1 MSAILGGIY
10 DPIWI
15 FFTVLLGAA
24 FVIEAWAFVDVIRR
38 PAGAFLAVGKQTKP
52 IWLIISGV
60 ATAVGFAFFWV
71 GGGLTSMLAV
81 AAFVA
86 GAVYHA
92 DVRPKVKDYRTG
104 TGARSGPYGPW

>member
-1 MSAILGGIY
+1 VIAILDGIY
-10 DPIWI
+10 DPIGI
-15 FFTVLLGAA
+15 LFTALLAAA
-24 FVIEAWAFVDVIRR
+24 FVVEAWALVDVIRR

-60 ATAVGFAFFWV
+60 ATVLGFAFFYL
-71 GGGLTSMLAV
+71 GGITSMLAV

-86 GAVYHA
+86 GAIYHV

-104 TGARSGPYGPW
+104 TRASSGPYGPW

>member
-1 MSAILGGIY
+1 VIAILDGIY
-10 DPIWI
+10 DPIGI
-15 FFTVLLGAA
+15 FFTALLAAA

-38 PAGAFLAVGKQTKP
+38 PPGAFVAVGKQTKP
-52 IWLIISGV
+52 IWLLISGV
-60 ATAVGFAFFWV
+60 ATVLGFAFFYL
-71 GGGLTSMLAV
+71 GGITSMLAV

-86 GAVYHA
+86 GAIYHV

>member
-1 MSAILGGIY
+1 MIAILDGIY
-10 DPIWI
+10 DPIGI
-15 FFTVLLGAA
+15 FFTALLAGA
-24 FVIEAWAFVDVIRR
+24 FVIEALAFIDVMRR

-60 ATAVGFAFFWV
+60 ATVLGFAFFYL
-71 GGGLTSMLAV
+71 GGITSMLAV

-86 GAVYHA
+86 GAIYHV

-104 TGARSGPYGPW
+104 RSSSNGPYGPW

>member
-1 MSAILGGIY
+1 MIAILDGIY
-10 DPIWI
+10 DPIGI
-15 FFTVLLGAA
+15 LFTALLAAA

-60 ATAVGFAFFWV
+60 ATVLGFAFFYL
-71 GGGLTSMLAV
+71 GGITSMLAV

-86 GAVYHA
+86 GAIYHV

-104 TGARSGPYGPW
+104 TRASSGPYGPW

>member
-1 MSAILGGIY
+1 VIAILDGIY
-10 DPIWI
+10 DPIGI
-15 FFTVLLGAA
+15 LFTALLAAA

-60 ATAVGFAFFWV
+60 ATVLGFAFFYL
-71 GGGLTSMLAV
+71 GGITSMLAV

-86 GAVYHA
+86 GAIYHV

-104 TGARSGPYGPW
+104 TRASSGPYGPW